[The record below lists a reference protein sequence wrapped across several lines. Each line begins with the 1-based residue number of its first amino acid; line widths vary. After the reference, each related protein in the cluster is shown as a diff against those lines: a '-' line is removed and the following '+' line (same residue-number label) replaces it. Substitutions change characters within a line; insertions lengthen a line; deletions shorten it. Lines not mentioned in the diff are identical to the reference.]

1 MRKILK
7 MLVMAIVVL
16 AVVTMSLNV
25 NAATSKETLTNY
37 IRNSHNVNGM
47 LFELTNSQKN
57 AVTDYIATSL
67 DENTAKAVYQDIV
80 SIEQTIKNTGATKTS
95 QISTSVRN
103 DVLEKAKAV
112 AKKAGLTLNVNTK
125 SNSFTLVKADGSV
138 LISGDYTKLATNP
151 GTNNGGASAGTTA
164 TGKKLL
170 YTGAN
175 YALYAVPVLAIV
187 AVAVVV
193 KKRKA

>member
-37 IRNSHNVNGM
+37 IRNSHNINGM

-67 DENTAKAVYQDIV
+67 DENTANAVYQDIV
-80 SIEQTIKNTGATKTS
+80 SIEQTIKNTGATNTSKISQSVKTE
-95 QISTSVRN
+95 
-103 DVLEKAKAV
+103 VLEKAKAT

-125 SNSFTLVKADGSV
+125 SKSFTLVKSDGST
-138 LISGDYTKLATNP
+138 LISGSYTSLVTNP
-151 GTNNGGASAGTTA
+151 GTNNGGASASTS
-164 TGKKLL
+164 GKKLL

-175 YALYAVPVLAIV
+175 YALYALPVLAIV

>member
-1 MRKILK
+1 MRKLSKI
-7 MLVMAIVVL
+7 LVMALVVL

-37 IRNSHNVNGM
+37 IRNAHNVNGM

-67 DENTAKAVYQDIV
+67 DENTANAVYQDIV
-80 SIEQTIKNTGATKTS
+80 SIEQKIKNTGAANTS
-95 QISTSVRN
+95 QISKQVKTE
-103 DVLEKAKAV
+103 VLEKAKAT

-125 SNSFTLVKADGSV
+125 TKSFTLVKSDGKT
-138 LISGDYTKLATNP
+138 LISGNYTSLVTNP
-151 GTNNGGASAGTTA
+151 GTNAGSTTA
-164 TGKKLL
+164 ASGKKLL

-175 YALYAVPVLAIV
+175 YALYALPVLAIV

-193 KKRKA
+193 KNGKA

>member
-1 MRKILK
+1 MRKLSK
-7 MLVMAIVVL
+7 MLIMALVVL

-25 NAATSKETLTNY
+25 NAATSKENLTNY
-37 IRNSHNVNGM
+37 IRNVHNVNGM

-67 DENTAKAVYQDIV
+67 DENTANSVYQDIV
-80 SIEQTIKNTGATKTS
+80 SIEQKIKNTGAANTS
-95 QISTSVRN
+95 QISKQVKTE
-103 DVLEKAKAV
+103 VLEKAKAT

-125 SNSFTLVKADGSV
+125 SKSFTLVKSDGKT
-138 LISGDYTKLATNP
+138 LISGNYTSLVTNP
-151 GTNNGGASAGTTA
+151 GTNTENKTA
-164 TGKKLL
+164 TSGKKLL

-175 YALYAVPVLAIV
+175 YALYALPVLAIV

>member
-1 MRKILK
+1 MRKISK

-37 IRNSHNVNGM
+37 VRNAHNINGM

-67 DENTAKAVYQDIV
+67 DENTANSVYQDIV
-80 SIEQTIKNTGATKTS
+80 SIEQTIKNTGATNTS
-95 QISTSVRN
+95 QISNSVKN
-103 DVLEKAKAV
+103 EVLEKAKAV

-125 SNSFTLVKADGSV
+125 TNSFTLVKSDGST

-151 GTNNGGASAGTTA
+151 GTNNGSSTTA
-164 TGKKLL
+164 TTSGKKLL

-175 YALYAVPVLAIV
+175 YALYALPVLAIV